1 MAEQEHP
8 WLFTAEV
15 QTFLCSNEDKAPESF
30 LLSKALANKGW
41 DTKVLV
47 RQLKGLK
54 IAKSKIPT
62 WYRTQGIVYPVSVSL
77 EQASSELTA
86 RYKASLLQGDR
97 GVDLSGGMGVDAYFL
112 GRYCTHFVYVEP
124 LQTLHDRTVQNFKAL
139 GVSHIQTVC
148 AGAAEFLNDQQET
161 YDWVYVDPSRRKEG
175 QRMAAFA
182 AWEPDV
188 VGLKSKIWRITN
200 RLLIKLSPMIDIA
213 EVCKEVG
220 EVKEVHVLS
229 DRNECKEVLLLV
241 EKGWTAPYRILAVL
255 LKQDQQEVY
264 GFTVAEEQATVA
276 EFSVVKQYVYEPD
289 VALLKAG
296 AFKKIAVDQQVYK
309 IHPHT
314 HLYTSDTF
322 NDHFLGRCFQVEQVV
337 ECTKKN
343 IKDLIGT
350 QRDFH
355 VLTRNALLT
364 ADQVKSQ
371 WKLIER
377 GDLYLM
383 LFKGLNGLQYIAK
396 AKRIF

>member
-1 MAEQEHP
+1 MAVQEQA
-8 WLFTAEV
+8 WLFTEEV
-15 QTFLCSNEDKAPESF
+15 QTFLRSNEDKAPDSF

-54 IAKSKIPT
+54 IAQLKIPT
-62 WYRTQGIVYPVSVSL
+62 WYKTTGIVYPVSVSL

-86 RYKASLLQGDR
+86 RYKANLLFGGR

-112 GRYCTHFVYVEP
+112 GRGCTHFVYVEP
-124 LQTLHDRTVQNFKAL
+124 VQTLHDTTAQNFKAL
-139 GVSHIQTVC
+139 GADHIQTVC
-148 AGAAEFLNDQQET
+148 STAAAFLQDQHES

-175 QRMAAFA
+175 QRMTAFA

-188 VGLKSKIWRITN
+188 LGLKSKIWAIAP
-200 RLLIKLSPMIDIA
+200 RLLVKLSPMIDIA

-241 EKGWTAPYRILAVL
+241 EKGWTEPYRIVAAV

-264 GFTVAEEQATVA
+264 AFTAAEEQAAEVA
-276 EFSVVKQYVYEPD
+276 FSVPKQYLYEPD

-296 AFKKIAVDQQVYK
+296 AFKKIACDHQLCK

-314 HLYTSDTF
+314 HLYTSDTCKE
-322 NDHFLGRCFQVEQVV
+322 HFLGRCFQVEQVE

-343 IKDLIGT
+343 MKALIGT
-350 QRDFH
+350 SRDFH

-364 ADQVKSQ
+364 ADQVKAQ

-377 GDLYLM
+377 GAWYLI
-383 LFKGLNGLQYIAK
+383 LFKGLDGHQYVVK
-396 AKRIF
+396 ANRLF